1 MMTALRNV
9 ILGVLF
15 TLLLLGFLAVTRLI
29 FLKLQPEELVLTKL
43 ETIRL
48 AAPPEPPSVEPKQKS
63 EVEEML
69 SAPLPP
75 IPALADLRQAVDMT
89 MVTMPSVSLPQ
100 PLNLS
105 VEHFSLAIQV
115 PEELANVPKQ
125 KKSAN
130 LGVKSIQAAGIVAE
144 IGISDL
150 DLKPTVLRLG
160 RLRWP
165 SRTRVELIKAVV
177 KVELN
182 EKGDVKLLEIK
193 SVSDESV
200 RRALT
205 TLVNG
210 SKFSIPHKNGQA
222 VKVIFNWPLILKKP

>member
-1 MMTALRNV
+1 MMTVLRNV
-9 ILGVLF
+9 ILGVIF

-29 FLKLQPEELVLTKL
+29 FLRLQPEELVLTKL

-69 SAPLPP
+69 AVPLPP
-75 IPALADLRQAVDMT
+75 PALADLRQAVDMT
-89 MVTMPSVSLPQ
+89 KVTMPSVSLPQ

-105 VEHFSLAIQV
+105 VEHFSLAIQA

-130 LGVKSIQAAGIVAE
+130 LAVKPSQATGFVAE
-144 IGISDL
+144 IGMSDL
-150 DLKPTVLRLG
+150 DSKPTVLRLG

-165 SRTRVELIKAVV
+165 SRARVELIKAVV

-182 EKGDVKLLEIK
+182 EKGNVKLLEIK

-205 TLVNG
+205 ALVNG